1 MAFSKFNQP
10 VVGRRQFVGGA
21 LAASALAALA
31 GCTGGNQTSSGS
43 GDAAAEAPAVGEG
56 YMSFYLSEPAYIDPY
71 NGQENQGMAV
81 IHACFDSLLT
91 WDYNTNEPVAL
102 AAAALP
108 TVSEDGLTYTFTLR
122 EGAVFHNGDP
132 VDAASFKRGW
142 ERVASPDMA
151 TPSDIAYHL
160 APIAGYEEYHAGEAD
175 EISGVV
181 AVDDYTLEVTLVAP
195 MADFPA
201 VCCHPSLVP
210 VPEAALDDPASFL
223 EQPIG
228 NGPFKMDEP
237 WQHNQYILCSRFEDY
252 YGTAP
257 SLNGVYF
264 SIQADPDT
272 AYRGFQAG
280 EMDFAQVPLG
290 QLEDNIAEY
299 GQSADGFTSTP
310 GAQVM
315 TGTELST
322 YYLIP
327 NLEDEY
333 LAMPEVRRAISLAI
347 NRQNIVDSL
356 YEGYREPAN
365 SIMPLS
371 IDNNEQNVWQYCR
384 YAPEEATQILADAG
398 IDPSAISVTLDYNGD
413 GGHEDIMS
421 SIQADLEAIG
431 IKVTQN
437 TLEWAAY
444 LNSLSEGSY
453 GLARLGWTADY
464 PIQDNFLYPNFF
476 STADNNYNHYNNP
489 DFDAAI
495 LAARQIANED
505 ERRAA
510 YRAACAMVGDDMPVI
525 PIMFYAHNYVG
536 SARMASFNY
545 DAATIPHFETAQMVD
560 SASTDAAGS
569 EA

>member
-1 MAFSKFNQP
+1 MADFNFKQP
-10 VVGRRQFVGGA
+10 VLGRRQFVGGA
-21 LAASALAALA
+21 LATSALAALA
-31 GCTGGNQTSSGS
+31 GCTGGQSGTAGSGS
-43 GDAAAEAPAVGEG
+43 AAVEAPTVGEN

-91 WDYNTNEPVAL
+91 WDYATNEPVPL
-102 AAAALP
+102 AAAELP
-108 TVSEDGLTYTFTLR
+108 TVSEDGLTYTFKLR
-122 EGAVFHNGDP
+122 EGATFHNGDP

-142 ERVASPDMA
+142 ERVASSEMA
-151 TPSDIAYHL
+151 TPSDICYHL
-160 APIAGYEEYHAGEAD
+160 APIAGYEEFHAGDAD
-175 EISGVV
+175 EMTGVV
-181 AVDDYTLEVTLVAP
+181 AVDDLTLEVTLAAP

-210 VPEAALDDPASFL
+210 VPQAALDDPASFL

-237 WQHNQYILCSRFEDY
+237 WQHNQYILCSKFEDY
-252 YGTAP
+252 NGATVP
-257 SLNGVYF
+257 EIDGVYF

-280 EMDFAQVPLG
+280 ELDFAQVPLG
-290 QLEDNIAEY
+290 QLQDNIDQY
-299 GQSADGFTSTP
+299 GQSEDGFTSTP

-327 NLEDEY
+327 NLEDEN
-333 LAMPEVRRAISLAI
+333 LAKPEVRRAISLAI
-347 NRQNIVDSL
+347 DRQKIVDAL

-371 IDNNEQNVWQYCR
+371 IDENEQNVWQYCR
-384 YAPEEATQILADAG
+384 YAPEEAQQILADAG
-398 IDPSAISVTLDYNGD
+398 VDPASINVTLDYNGD

-495 LAARQIANED
+495 LAARQIAD
-505 ERRAA
+505 EEQRREA
-510 YRAACAMVGDDMPVI
+510 YRAACGMVGDDMPVI

-536 SARMASFNY
+536 SKRMASFNY
-545 DAATIPHFETAQMVD
+545 DAATIPHFETAQI
-560 SASTDAAGS
+560 A
-569 EA
+569 